1 MSKQNKKS
9 IWSAVILFTA
19 LVSLVLLIITVIL
32 TIAVVV
38 SAKDELIAEGM
49 NPSEAVAGAL
59 IASIVVF
66 IIFILVSSF
75 DILKIV
81 GGFLFALKGKWGIF
95 CIIVALLAFASN
107 LTNLIYFL
115 NNAAE
120 VGNIVIAV
128 LDLVA
133 SGVLALACIMHRNE
147 NKKA

>member
-1 MSKQNKKS
+1 MSNENKKS

-19 LVSLVLLIITVIL
+19 LVSLVLLIITAIL

-38 SAKDELIAEGM
+38 TAKDELIAEGM
-49 NPSEAVAGAL
+49 NPSEAAAGAL

-66 IIFILVSSF
+66 IIFILISAF

-81 GGFLFALKGKWGIF
+81 GGFLFALKGKWSIF
-95 CIIVALLAFASN
+95 CIVVTLLAFASN
-107 LTNLIYFL
+107 LASMIYYI

-133 SGVLALACIMHRNE
+133 SGVLAFACIMHRRE
-147 NKKA
+147 NKIA